1 MLHINKKVL
10 LIVFVMLSMLS
21 VLIIGNVFYNFVN
34 FGKKETIERANSIAE
49 SVRDGLTA
57 HMVLGAMD
65 KRELFL
71 SNMIKHQNVKQLRVL
86 RSKKIIDI
94 YGEGEI
100 SSYKYDDIEKQVF
113 VDGKRVTKIVDN
125 HNDSYLR
132 VTIPYIASKYSNPN
146 CLSCH
151 TNVKEGEVLGAITLK
166 IDIADVKNR
175 TFDII
180 FKIVLITL
188 VFLIFAFFISRHFI
202 RPYIQLF
209 DDLEE
214 GISRAYKGDFSYQV
228 KTVLS
233 DDAAKVASKLN
244 DLSEIFR
251 FKKTIET
258 DIDKAQIYE
267 RIAFILENHFK
278 IKEFLIFENA
288 TASRTREIVYKSSQS
303 TYIDAKE
310 MEKSK
315 ETCRAFRTNDVT
327 SSTDFHK
334 ICKLCYREER
344 ESLCLPFNISED
356 YSITL
361 LIYTSSK
368 EELQRIKELVPIIT
382 NYFEITE
389 PVLQTKTL
397 MNQLSE
403 RSLKDPLTTLYN
415 RRFLDEYIDKNITES
430 SRLSVMMVDI
440 DHFKRVNDTYGHD
453 VGDKV
458 IVETAKV
465 FKKLLKGLDLAVRYG
480 GEEFVIITFN
490 TTNEEAVMIANSIRE
505 EFGKIVFNTTQES
518 FSKSLSIGVSNYP
531 QDSTSIHEV
540 IKFADTALYNAK
552 ETGRNK
558 VISYQDLICNIAGK

>member
-1 MLHINKKVL
+1 MHINKKVL

-34 FGKKETIERANSIAE
+34 FGKKETMERANSIAE

-57 HMVLGAMD
+57 HMTLGAMD
-65 KRELFL
+65 QRELFL
-71 SNMIKHQNVKQLRVL
+71 SNMIKHQNVKNLRVL
-86 RSKKIIDI
+86 RSKKIIDV

-100 SSYKYDDIEKQVF
+100 VSYKYDDIEKQVL

-132 VTIPYIASKYSNPN
+132 VTIPYIASKYSTPN

-166 IDIADVKNR
+166 IDIADVKDR

-180 FKIVLITL
+180 FKIVLITFG
-188 VFLIFAFFISRHFI
+188 FLIIAFFISRHFI
-202 RPYIQLF
+202 KPYIQLF

-228 KTVLS
+228 KTILS

-258 DIDKAQIYE
+258 DIDKPQIYE

-288 TASRTREIVYKSSQS
+288 TATRTRKIVYKSTQTSYIES
-303 TYIDAKE
+303 TK
-310 MEKSK
+310 METSK
-315 ETCRAFRTNDVT
+315 ETCRAFRTNNVT
-327 SSTDFHK
+327 SSSDFHK
-334 ICKLCYREER
+334 ICNLCYREER
-344 ESLCLPFNISED
+344 ESLCLPFSISED
-356 YSITL
+356 YSLTL
-361 LIYTSSK
+361 LIYTESLD
-368 EELQRIKELVPIIT
+368 ELQRIKELVPIIT

-415 RRFLDEYIDKNITES
+415 RRFLDEYIDKNITDKTK
-430 SRLSVMMVDI
+430 LSVMMLDI

-453 VGDKV
+453 IGDKV
-458 IVETAKV
+458 IVETARV
-465 FKKLLKGLDLAVRYG
+465 FKNILKGSDLAIRYG

-490 TTNEEAVMIANSIRE
+490 TSEEAAVMIANNIRE
-505 EFGKIVFNTTQES
+505 EFSKIVFTTPQGT
-518 FSKSLSIGVSNYP
+518 FSKTLSIGISNYP
-531 QDSTSIHEV
+531 QDSDVIHDV
-540 IKFADTALYNAK
+540 IKFADTALYYAK
-552 ETGRNK
+552 ENGRNQ
-558 VISYQDLICNIAGK
+558 VITYTSLDGTV

>member
-1 MLHINKKVL
+1 VHINKKVL

-34 FGKKETIERANSIAE
+34 FGKKETVERANSIAE

-65 KRELFL
+65 QRELFL
-71 SNMIKHQNVKQLRVL
+71 SNMIKHQKVKQLRVL
-86 RSKKIIDI
+86 RSKKIIDV

-113 VDGKRVTKIVDN
+113 VDAKRVTKIVDN
-125 HNDSYLR
+125 RNDSYLR
-132 VTIPYIASKYSNPN
+132 VTIPYIASKYSTPN
-146 CLSCH
+146 CLACH
-151 TNVKEGEVLGAITLK
+151 TNVKEGDVLGAITLK
-166 IDIADVKNR
+166 IDIEDVKER

-228 KTVLS
+228 KTILS

-258 DIDKAQIYE
+258 DIDKPQIYE

-288 TASRTREIVYKSSQS
+288 TASKTREIVYKSAH
-303 TYIDAKE
+303 TAYIDAAS
-310 MEKSK
+310 MEKSR
-315 ETCRAFRTNDVT
+315 ETCRAYRTNDVT

-344 ESLCLPFNISED
+344 ESLCLPFSITDD

-361 LIYTSSK
+361 LIYTDSRD
-368 EELQRIKELVPIIT
+368 ELSRIKELVPIIT

-403 RSLKDPLTTLYN
+403 RSLQDPLTSLYN
-415 RRFLDEYIDKNITES
+415 RRFLDEYIDKNINENTQ
-430 SRLSVMMVDI
+430 LSVMMIDI
-440 DHFKRVNDTYGHD
+440 DHFKLVNDTYGHD

-480 GEEFVIITFN
+480 GEEFVIITFS
-490 TTNEEAVMIANSIRE
+490 TNIDEAVMIANNIRE
-505 EFGKIVFNTTQES
+505 EFAKIIFHATQED
-518 FSKSLSIGVSNYP
+518 FSKTLSIGVSNYP
-531 QDSTSIHEV
+531 EDSSSVHEV
-540 IKFADTALYNAK
+540 IKYADTALYTAK
-552 ETGRNK
+552 ESGRNQ
-558 VISYQDLICNIAGK
+558 VVTYMNLITQVEDK

>member
-1 MLHINKKVL
+1 
-10 LIVFVMLSMLS
+10 MLSLLC

-57 HMVLGAMD
+57 HMALGAMD

-71 SNMIKHQNVKQLRVL
+71 SNMIKHQNVKELRVL
-86 RSKKIIDI
+86 RSKKIIDV

-100 SSYKYDDIEKQVF
+100 VSYKYDDVEKQVLL
-113 VDGKRVTKIVDN
+113 DGKTITQIVDN
-125 HNDSYLR
+125 KNDSYLR
-132 VTIPYIASKYSNPN
+132 VTIPYIASKYSTPN
-146 CLSCH
+146 CLACH

-166 IDIADVKNR
+166 IDIADVKER

-180 FKIVLITL
+180 FKIVLITI
-188 VFLIFAFFISRHFI
+188 VFLVFAFFISRHFI

-233 DDAAKVASKLN
+233 DDAAKVANKLN

-258 DIDKAQIYE
+258 DVDKPQIYE
-267 RIAFILENHFK
+267 RIAFILENHFH
-278 IKEFLIFENA
+278 IKEFVIFENA
-288 TASRTREIVYKSSQS
+288 TTTRKREIVFKSAQMN
-303 TYIDAKE
+303 YIDPNA

-315 ETCRAFRTNDVT
+315 ETCRAFRTNNIT

-334 ICKLCYREER
+334 ICKLCYREEK
-344 ESLCLPFNISED
+344 ESLCLPFGISDD

-361 LIYTSSK
+361 LIYTNTQ

-397 MNQLSE
+397 MQQLSE

-415 RRFLDEYIDKNITES
+415 RRFLDEYIEKNITPS
-430 SRLSVMMVDI
+430 TQLSVMMVDI
-440 DHFKRVNDTYGHD
+440 DHFKLVNDTYGHD
-453 VGDKV
+453 VGDRV
-458 IVETAKV
+458 IVELAQL
-465 FKKLLKGLDLAVRYG
+465 FKRVLKGSDLAVRYG
-480 GEEFVIITFN
+480 GEEFVVITFG
-490 TTNEEAVMIANSIRE
+490 TTAKEALKIANTIRK
-505 EFGKIVFNTTQES
+505 EFAKIVFSTSHEN
-518 FSKSLSIGVSNYP
+518 FSKTLSIGISSHP
-531 QDSTSIHEV
+531 QDSSSIHEV
-540 IKFADTALYNAK
+540 IKFADMALYIAK
-552 ETGRNK
+552 ESGRDK
-558 VISYQDLICNIAGK
+558 VMLYQEFSDEEKGEK

>member
-1 MLHINKKVL
+1 MHINKKVL

-34 FGKKETIERANSIAE
+34 FGKKETVERANSIAE

-65 KRELFL
+65 QRELFL

-86 RSKKIIDI
+86 RSKKIIDV

-100 SSYKYDDIEKQVF
+100 SSYKYDDIEKQVL
-113 VDGKRVTKIVDN
+113 VDGKRVTQIVDN

-166 IDIADVKNR
+166 IDIADVKDR

-180 FKIVLITL
+180 FKIVMITL
-188 VFLIFAFFISRHFI
+188 IFLIFAFFISRHFI
-202 RPYIQLF
+202 RPYIDLF

-258 DIDKAQIYE
+258 DIDKPQIYE
-267 RIAFILENHFK
+267 RIAFILESHFK
-278 IKEFLIFENA
+278 IKEFIIFENA
-288 TASRTREIVYKSSQS
+288 TASRKREIVYKSSHTS
-303 TYIDAKE
+303 YIDSKE

-334 ICKLCYREER
+334 ICNLCYRKER
-344 ESLCLPFNISED
+344 ESICLPFGISDD

-361 LIYTSSK
+361 LIYTESLD
-368 EELQRIKELVPIIT
+368 ELQRIKELVPIIT

-403 RSLKDPLTTLYN
+403 RSLKDPLTMLYN
-415 RRFLDEYIDKNITES
+415 RRFLDEYIDKNITETTK
-430 SRLSVMMVDI
+430 LSVMMIDI

-458 IVETAKV
+458 IVEIARV
-465 FKKLLKGLDLAVRYG
+465 FRNTLKGSDLAVRYG
-480 GEEFVIITFN
+480 GEEFVIITFD
-490 TTNEEAVMIANSIRE
+490 TNIESALKIANNIRE
-505 EFGKIVFNTTQES
+505 EFEKIIFHAPNET
-518 FSKSLSIGVSNYP
+518 FSKTLSIGISNYP
-531 QDSTSIHEV
+531 EDSSSIHEV

-558 VISYQDLICNIAGK
+558 VVTYQDLSCKIEEK